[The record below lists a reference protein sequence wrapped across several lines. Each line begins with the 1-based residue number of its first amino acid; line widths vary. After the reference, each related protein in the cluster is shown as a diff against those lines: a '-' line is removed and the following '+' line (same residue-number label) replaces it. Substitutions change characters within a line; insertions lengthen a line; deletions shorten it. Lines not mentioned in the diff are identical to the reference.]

1 MCLRFTVRDLLWLAV
16 VVALAVGWW
25 LDRAR
30 YANFEIEI
38 RHLQKALQVERFD
51 KEMLSRD
58 YDRLSAKSNAP

>member
-1 MCLRFTVRDLLWLAV
+1 MRLRFNVRDLLWLAV

-30 YANFEIEI
+30 YWNFEIEI
-38 RHLQKALQVERFD
+38 RHLQKALEVAKFD
-51 KEMLSRD
+51 KEMLSHD